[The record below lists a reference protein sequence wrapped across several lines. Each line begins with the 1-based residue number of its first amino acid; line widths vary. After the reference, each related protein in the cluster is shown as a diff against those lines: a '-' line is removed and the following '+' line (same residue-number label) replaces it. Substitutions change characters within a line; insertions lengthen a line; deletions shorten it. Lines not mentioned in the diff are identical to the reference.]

1 MKVFWGLWKLLTLL
15 FWAVVAVNWLMPF
28 VFPLNLLVPVTGG
41 LLAVLHLLEV
51 LLCNRSLKGRAHPW
65 RDRLKIVF
73 FGVYHLQTIPAPTVS
88 KASHA

>member
-1 MKVFWGLWKLLTLL
+1 MKVFWGLWKLLILL

-41 LLAVLHLLEV
+41 LLAVLHVLEV